1 MSVGW
6 RASRRRH
13 TRSLRD
19 WSSDVCSSDL
29 LENFAVD
36 SRRRNTLVFISK
48 AFRHPGIRAC
58 FAYGNRLQN
67 FPSPH
72 LKLRTNR
79 RQWNIELEAFAG
91 RSEERRVGKECR
103 CLWGGEQAEDG
114 IRDLYVTG
122 VQTCAL
128 PISWKILQSIPVG
141 ETRSFSSPRR
151 FAIQEYE
158 RVSPTGIDC
167 KIFQARI

>member
-91 RSEERRVGKECR
+91 EVIGRLRTDCFQMPMFSRHYICSQSFSQGCQFTFGCATVDKLEQSEAVVIGDGDHRSER
-103 CLWGGEQAEDG
+103 
-114 IRDLYVTG
+114 
-122 VQTCAL
+122 
-128 PISWKILQSIPVG
+128 
-141 ETRSFSSPRR
+141 
-151 FAIQEYE
+151 
-158 RVSPTGIDC
+158 GIDSLR
-167 KIFQARI
+167 KKR